1 MFEIFDY
8 NFLINLMLHS
18 LILFTFLSL
27 FFHFFIS
34 KVSKKAFNHEIN
46 GQIGNVMGKFL
57 PLLRANPLYDVIKQ
71 NIDKNIVLLPYQVPD
86 KKVKKANNRLLRNL
100 LIANVVGWLVFFGVI
115 YYLKSINAKINLL
128 ETLGENLIVFAFVGA
143 AEYYFFTR
151 IALKFIPVE
160 PSFISKQ
167 FLEQLKTQFNK

>member
-1 MFEIFDY
+1 MKKINKLLNEIIESH
-8 NFLINLMLHS
+8 N
-18 LILFTFLSL
+18 
-27 FFHFFIS
+27 
-34 KVSKKAFNHEIN
+34 
-46 GQIGNVMGKFL
+46 
-57 PLLRANPLYDVIKQ
+57 
-71 NIDKNIVLLPYQVPD
+71 D